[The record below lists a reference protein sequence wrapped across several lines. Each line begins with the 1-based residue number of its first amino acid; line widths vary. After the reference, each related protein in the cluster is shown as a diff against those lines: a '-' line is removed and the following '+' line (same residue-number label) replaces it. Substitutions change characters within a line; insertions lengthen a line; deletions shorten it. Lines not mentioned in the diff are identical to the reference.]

1 MSRNGKTEPE
11 FTPGAVRVVE
21 DLGMTVADVER
32 LGFRVVEH
40 WSGVPAV
47 AEKDAYA
54 ISKRQAMISQQ
65 REDERRRFEAEQERK
80 MAEFAA
86 RYAVA
91 PRGVPAVEGLSA
103 VEQVLL
109 AGEGDRPRTVFT
121 ELLDAELA
129 GGKGA

>member
-1 MSRNGKTEPE
+1 MGRNGKTEPE
-11 FTPGAVRVVE
+11 FVPGAVRVVE

-80 MAEFAA
+80 MAECAHLIWPHLG
-86 RYAVA
+86 R
-91 PRGVPAVEGLSA
+91 
-103 VEQVLL
+103 
-109 AGEGDRPRTVFT
+109 
-121 ELLDAELA
+121 
-129 GGKGA
+129 

>member
-54 ISKRQAMISQQ
+54 ISKRQAMISRQ
-65 REDERRRFEAEQERK
+65 REAERERK

-86 RYAVA
+86 RFPVA
-91 PRGVPAVEGLSA
+91 RGVPAVPGMSA
-103 VEQVLL
+103 VEQMLA
-109 AGEGDRPRTVFT
+109 AGEGGRPASVFT
-121 ELLDAELA
+121 ELLEGELA
-129 GGKGA
+129 AGKGA

>member
-47 AEKDAYA
+47 AERDAYA
-54 ISKRQAMISQQ
+54 ISKRQAMISRQ
-65 REDERRRFEAEQERK
+65 REAEQQRR
-80 MAEFAA
+80 MSEFAA
-86 RYAVA
+86 KYPVA
-91 PRGVPAVEGLSA
+91 RGVPAVEGLTA

-109 AGEGDRPRTVFT
+109 AGEGGRPRTVFT
-121 ELLDAELA
+121 ELLEGELA
-129 GGKGA
+129 AGKGT

>member
-1 MSRNGKTEPE
+1 MGRNGKTEPE
-11 FTPGAVRVVE
+11 FVPGAVRVVE

-86 RYAVA
+86 RYPVA
-91 PRGVPAVEGLSA
+91 RGIPANPNMTA
-103 VEQVLL
+103 VEQVL
-109 AGEGDRPRTVFT
+109 ASGGDERPRTVYE